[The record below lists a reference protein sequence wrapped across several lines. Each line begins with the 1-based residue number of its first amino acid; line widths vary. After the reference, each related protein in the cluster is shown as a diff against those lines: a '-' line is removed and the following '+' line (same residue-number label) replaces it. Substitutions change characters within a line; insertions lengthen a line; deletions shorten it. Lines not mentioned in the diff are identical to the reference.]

1 MNQAIDL
8 APLELLQRRLRAL
21 AGPHAA
27 VACRR
32 TTSGDVRTLAPEEQA
47 AVHQAVAS
55 RQIEF
60 AAGRQAARDAMR
72 RLGWRAMPVPVNQ
85 DRSPRWPAGLVG
97 SISHCRDACVA
108 VLAPADRCQAVGVD
122 VEPDQGIPSD
132 LWPTICTPAELRQV
146 SDMPEAVRAG
156 WVTRVFCAKEAYYK
170 WVYPRLQCLLDFQDV
185 EIVQVSTRADAR
197 FEVHPRQEQ
206 VRRLTPRGLCGSLL
220 ICEGLVTALIVS

>member
-8 APLELLQRRLRAL
+8 APLELLELHLRAL

-27 VACRR
+27 VVCRR
-32 TTSGDVRTLAPEEQA
+32 TASGDVQALAPQERV
-47 AVHQAVAS
+47 AVQQAVAA

-72 RLGWRAMPVPVNQ
+72 SLGRPALPVPVNP
-85 DRSPRWPAGLVG
+85 DRSPHWPAGLVG

-108 VLAPADRCQAVGVD
+108 VVALADRCQSVGVD

-132 LWPTICTPAELRQV
+132 LWPTICTPAELQRV
-146 SDMPEAVRAG
+146 SEMPEAVRAR

-185 EIVQVSTRADAR
+185 EIGWASTVADAR
-197 FEVHPRQEQ
+197 FEVHPQQEQ
-206 VRRLTPRGLCGSLL
+206 ARRLTPPGLCGALL
-220 ICEGLVTALIVS
+220 TCEGLVAALIIH

>member
-1 MNQAIDL
+1 MNHAIDL
-8 APLELLQRRLRAL
+8 APLELLELRLRAL

-32 TTSGDVRTLAPEEQA
+32 TASGDVQALAPQERV
-47 AVHQAVAS
+47 AVQQAVAS

-72 RLGWRAMPVPVNQ
+72 RLGRPALPVPVNP
-85 DRSPRWPAGLVG
+85 DRSPHWPAGLVG

-108 VLAPADRCQAVGVD
+108 VVAPADRCQSVGVD
-122 VEPDQGIPSD
+122 VEPHQGIPSD
-132 LWPTICTPAELRQV
+132 LWPTICTPAELQRV
-146 SDMPEAVRAG
+146 SEMPEAVRAR

-185 EIVQVSTRADAR
+185 EIGWASTVADAR
-197 FEVHPRQEQ
+197 FEVHPQHEQ
-206 VRRLTPRGLCGSLL
+206 ARRLTPPGLCGALL
-220 ICEGLVTALIVS
+220 TCEGLVAALIVY